1 MPQFM
6 DFHAQMPA
14 MSPEQAQEGMAQMK
28 KHIESGQ
35 SNELGVRPINVYFG
49 TGGQA
54 YCLSEAP
61 NADAVLKAHE
71 ANNVPQTLGNIHEV
85 NSVV

>member
-6 DFHAQMPA
+6 DFHAQMPEMA
-14 MSPEQAQEGMAQMK
+14 PEQAQGIMAHLKEQ
-28 KHIESGQ
+28 IESGAA
-35 SNELGVRPINVYFG
+35 NESAVRPVNVFFG
-49 TGGQA
+49 TGGQV

-61 NADAVLKAHE
+61 NAEAIVKAHE
-71 ANNVPQTLGNIHEV
+71 AAGVPQTLDNIHEV

>member
-1 MPQFM
+1 MPLFM
-6 DFHAQMPA
+6 DFHAQMPE
-14 MSPEQAQEGMAQMK
+14 MSPEQAQEMMGQMK
-28 KHIESGQ
+28 EKIASG
-35 SNELGVRPINVYFG
+35 EPWLGAKPINAFFG

-61 NADAVLKAHE
+61 NAEAVIKVHE
-71 ANNVPQTLGNIHEV
+71 AAGAPRPDNIHEV